1 MCILI
6 GMKSKRKY
14 HVGKVIVEI
23 DNTPKQKFMVLR
35 MRMDNWLK
43 KNKHLPV
50 HRIEMREWADDH
62 ERFIKLKELFEFH
75 RPDFIKKKHK
85 MEVNRLFKK

>member
-1 MCILI
+1 
-6 GMKSKRKY
+6 MKSKKKY

-23 DNTPKQKFMVLR
+23 DNTPKQKFMVLKL
-35 MRMDNWLK
+35 RMDNWLK
-43 KNKHLPV
+43 KNKNLPV

-75 RPDFIKKKHK
+75 RPNFIKKKHK
-85 MEVNRLFKK
+85 IEVNKLFKKYE

>member
-1 MCILI
+1 
-6 GMKSKRKY
+6 MKSKKKY

-43 KNKHLPV
+43 KNKDLPV
-50 HRIEMREWADDH
+50 HRIEMREWADDVD
-62 ERFIKLKELFEFH
+62 RLNKLKELFEFH
-75 RPDFIKKKHK
+75 RPNFIKKKHK
-85 MEVNRLFKK
+85 MEVNRLFKKYE

>member
-1 MCILI
+1 
-6 GMKSKRKY
+6 MKSKKKY

-75 RPDFIKKKHK
+75 KPNFIKKKH
-85 MEVNRLFKK
+85 MIEVNKLFRKYE

>member
-1 MCILI
+1 
-6 GMKSKRKY
+6 MKSKKKY

-43 KNKHLPV
+43 KNKNLPM
-50 HRIEMREWADDH
+50 HRIEMRGYRDDVD
-62 ERFIKLKELFEFH
+62 RFNKLKELFEVH
-75 RPDFIKKKHK
+75 RPNFIKKKHK
-85 MEVNRLFKK
+85 MEVNRLFRKYE

>member
-1 MCILI
+1 
-6 GMKSKRKY
+6 MKSKRKY

-75 RPDFIKKKHK
+75 KPNFIKKKH
-85 MEVNRLFKK
+85 MIEVNKLFRKYE

>member
-1 MCILI
+1 
-6 GMKSKRKY
+6 MKSKKKY

-43 KNKHLPV
+43 KNKDLPV
-50 HRIEMREWADDH
+50 HRIEMRDYQDDVD
-62 ERFIKLKELFEFH
+62 RFNKLKELFEFH
-75 RPDFIKKKHK
+75 RPNFIKKKHK
-85 MEVNRLFKK
+85 IEVNELFKKYE

>member
-1 MCILI
+1 
-6 GMKSKRKY
+6 MKSKRKY

-50 HRIEMREWADDH
+50 HRIEMREWADDIDSYN
-62 ERFIKLKELFEFH
+62 RLKELFEFH
-75 RPDFIKKKHK
+75 KPNFIKKKH
-85 MEVNRLFKK
+85 MVAVNKLFRKYE

>member
-1 MCILI
+1 
-6 GMKSKRKY
+6 MKSKKKY

-43 KNKHLPV
+43 KNKNLPM
-50 HRIEMREWADDH
+50 HRIEMRGYRDDVD
-62 ERFIKLKELFEFH
+62 RFNKLKELFEFH
-75 RPDFIKKKHK
+75 RPNFIKKKH
-85 MEVNRLFKK
+85 MIEVNKLFRKYE

>member
-1 MCILI
+1 
-6 GMKSKRKY
+6 MKSKKKY

-43 KNKHLPV
+43 KNKNLPM
-50 HRIEMREWADDH
+50 HRIEMRVYRDDVD
-62 ERFIKLKELFEFH
+62 RFNKLKELFEFH
-75 RPDFIKKKHK
+75 RPNFIKKKHK
-85 MEVNRLFKK
+85 MEVNRLFRKYE

>member
-1 MCILI
+1 
-6 GMKSKRKY
+6 MKSKKKY

-43 KNKHLPV
+43 KNKDLPM
-50 HRIEMREWADDH
+50 HRIEMREYQDDVD
-62 ERFIKLKELFEFH
+62 RFNKLKELFEFH

-85 MEVNRLFKK
+85 IEVNKLFRKYE

>member
-1 MCILI
+1 
-6 GMKSKRKY
+6 MKSKKKY

-43 KNKHLPV
+43 KNKDLPM
-50 HRIEMREWADDH
+50 HRIEMRGYQDDVD
-62 ERFIKLKELFEFH
+62 RFNKLKELFEFH
-75 RPDFIKKKHK
+75 RPNFIKKKHK
-85 MEVNRLFKK
+85 MEVNRLFRKYE

>member
-1 MCILI
+1 
-6 GMKSKRKY
+6 MKSKKKY

-43 KNKHLPV
+43 RNKDLPM
-50 HRIEMREWADDH
+50 HRIEMRGYQDDVD
-62 ERFIKLKELFEFH
+62 RFNKLKELFEFH

-85 MEVNRLFKK
+85 MEVNRLFKKYE

>member
-1 MCILI
+1 
-6 GMKSKRKY
+6 MKSKKKY

-43 KNKHLPV
+43 RNKDLPM
-50 HRIEMREWADDH
+50 HRIEMRSYQDDVD
-62 ERFIKLKELFEFH
+62 RFNKLKELFEFH
-75 RPDFIKKKHK
+75 RPNFIKKKHK
-85 MEVNRLFKK
+85 MEVNRLFRKYE